1 MKNTTLLIMGFL
13 SVLIFGFQ
21 LSNRSI
27 QKVYKPSYTNG
38 APAGKTGAPGEQNCT
53 GCHSGA
59 TQDGSNQNILMVTDG
74 GIPVNSYVPG
84 NTYLINLQLASL
96 PNKKGFQSTAL
107 TTANSMAGDFTAGG
121 NTSINESGSREYANH
136 TSASASGATSSWT
149 WSWTAPAIS
158 SGNVTFY
165 VASNS
170 ANNNAAN
177 SGDVIY
183 ISEHVIS
190 ESLASVEEML
200 PSIEIVSYVPE
211 KHEVYLSLNLF
222 TNSNIS
228 FNLVDM
234 NGNIVHS
241 ETLEA
246 SATGLHNYSLKLSD
260 DIKRGSYI
268 VQLGVNG
275 TNFTKLVQISR

>member
-1 MKNTTLLIMGFL
+1 MKNTTLLMMAFL
-13 SVLIFGFQ
+13 SVLFFGFQ

-27 QKVYKPSYTNG
+27 QKAYKPSYTNG

-53 GCHSGA
+53 GCHSGV
-59 TQDGSNQNILMVTDG
+59 TQDGSIQNILMVTDG
-74 GIPVNSYVPG
+74 GTPVNSYVPG
-84 NTYLINLQLASL
+84 NTYSINLELASS

-107 TTANSMAGDFTAGG
+107 TTTNSMAGNFSAGG
-121 NTSINESGSREYANH
+121 NTSINASGSRKYANH
-136 TSASASGATSSWT
+136 TSTSNTGSTGSWT
-149 WSWTAPAIS
+149 WSWTAPAIN

-190 ESLASVEEML
+190 ESSASIEEML

-211 KHEVYLSLNLF
+211 KNEVYLSLNLF

-228 FNLVDM
+228 FSLVSIS
-234 NGNIVHS
+234 GNIVHS
-241 ETLEA
+241 ENLEP
-246 SATGLHNYSLKLSD
+246 SVEGLNQYSLKLSD
-260 DIKRGSYI
+260 DIKRGTYI
-268 VQLGVNG
+268 VLLGVNG
-275 TNFTKLVQISR
+275 NKLTRLIQVVH